1 MQCSIGGK
9 VFHTRYIMKVVS
21 KDSYEYT
28 EDWAEGEKPMEL
40 GMSGKC
46 TRVAATKPAASKPA
60 Q

>member
-1 MQCSIGGK
+1 M
-9 VFHTRYIMKVVS
+9 FHTRYIMKVVS